1 MKEFDPDSLAEFN
14 GENGKPIYIAYQGKV
29 YDVTESK
36 MWRGGLHMKRHHA
49 GRDLTTDIK
58 AAPHT
63 PEVLERYPQIGV
75 VKKQEP
81 ILEQEIPEKLQK
93 LLNTFPF
100 LRRHPHPMTVH
111 FPISFLLAAPFF
123 TLLYLVTGIKTL
135 DTTAIHLLGLGILS
149 AGVAISTGWY
159 TWWLN
164 YFAKPL
170 RPVNIKKP
178 LSLFTM
184 CLSFILYIWRLF
196 SPNLLESMGA
206 ASVMYLI
213 MLFSIVPI
221 LMIIGWFGASM
232 TFPVEEE

>member
-1 MKEFDPDSLAEFN
+1 
-14 GENGKPIYIAYQGKV
+14 
-29 YDVTESK
+29 
-36 MWRGGLHMKRHHA
+36 
-49 GRDLTTDIK
+49 
-58 AAPHT
+58 
-63 PEVLERYPQIGV
+63 
-75 VKKQEP
+75 
-81 ILEQEIPEKLQK
+81 
-93 LLNTFPF
+93 
-100 LRRHPHPMTVH
+100 MTVH